1 MKCND
6 CLKEIDEKEYYNKSN
21 EGVCRKCRQRMSQV
35 KYENKKFGTNKEYV
49 PLKMKAGYSPKQTA
63 TKRVARTVKTKSETE
78 SVNNSVLYSK
88 EIEKKVGE
96 DIQRTFAKHNITI
109 KDNDVVPLIMFMEM
123 LETLLDVKNG
133 YMNNYIKAEDLFN
146 MLERDYQHAFE
157 DSKTVIEMNERGQMF
172 KCLLDKRRNVKN
184 VNIQY
189 TQISRVIY
197 EIIDKIPD
205 ILPKVRQAKE
215 RLTDALDKQ
224 ESHYYRAEMSEL
236 IQGEEFCRGVKSVG
250 KAGVTKYD
258 VSVPIFNYGNNRAG
272 IPYDF
277 HRYAY
282 ATSEED
288 AINQVKAFL
297 KEKFPNCTYKPND
310 FLAVELYDDI
320 TTQEVCL

>member
-21 EGVCRKCRQRMSQV
+21 EGVCKKCRQRMSQV

-49 PLKMKAGYSPKQTA
+49 PLKMKAGYTPKQN
-63 TKRVARTVKTKSETE
+63 TVKRTRIVKSEKQADSTD
-78 SVNNSVLYSK
+78 SKVLYSK

-96 DIQRTFAKHNITI
+96 DIQKTFAKHNITI

-157 DSKTVIEMNERGQMF
+157 DSKTIGEMNERGQMF

-197 EIIDKIPD
+197 EIIDRIPD
-205 ILPKVRQAKE
+205 ILPKVRQAKD
-215 RLTDALDKQ
+215 RLADVLDKQ

-236 IQGEEFCRGVKSVG
+236 IQAEEFCRGVKPVG

-282 ATSEED
+282 AVNEED